1 VVFIPELGR
10 AFWFDLA
17 ADPAE
22 RDPRPLDAPAR
33 EMLDRA
39 HLIIDSHRAL
49 DWPDGR
55 AAMNDFAPW
64 TCSPRAAEELR
75 EILRE
80 TLNFFESVHDEIL
93 ARWRGSVVGAES
105 REAAE

>member
-1 VVFIPELGR
+1 VDHIN
-10 AFWFDLA
+10 AFAQKRTVTLA
-17 ADPAE
+17 E
-22 RDPRPLDAPAR
+22 
-33 EMLDRA
+33 
-39 HLIIDSHRAL
+39 
-49 DWPDGR
+49 
-55 AAMNDFAPW
+55 
-64 TCSPRAAEELR
+64 AEELR